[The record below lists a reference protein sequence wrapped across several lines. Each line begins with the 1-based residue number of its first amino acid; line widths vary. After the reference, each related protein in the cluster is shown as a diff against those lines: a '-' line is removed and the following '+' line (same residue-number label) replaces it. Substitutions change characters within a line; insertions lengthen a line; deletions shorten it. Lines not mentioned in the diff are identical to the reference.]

1 MSENKHTLEPMFQYE
16 YRLLAT
22 YEDGRTP
29 VILTAE
35 QYRRARACINACAGI
50 PTSRLEAGAADILA
64 YSMELKKQRDEL
76 LAALL
81 ESGQVAC
88 DMSPEKKLADDANAS
103 VKGQK

>member
-16 YRLLAT
+16 FRLLTT
-22 YEDGRTP
+22 YENGRTP
-29 VILTAE
+29 VLLTAE

-81 ESGQVAC
+81 EISQVAC
-88 DMSPEKKLADDANAS
+88 DMSPEKKLADDAIAG